1 MHRQT
6 VPCLAHS
13 AARKS
18 AGGGVFVTLMAAV
31 CAVGSA
37 HAAGEAASAPSTAPA
52 SAPAASAP
60 VASTPSPPLAKPQEP
75 RERHAGA
82 FWQGTVGKGADSP
95 GWNIWLS
102 VYDPPPKA
110 RDQDKDP
117 VADTLTGDAYDD
129 RPQGRAM
136 WTIEGRNAPE
146 RRFVW
151 RERADALDPS
161 GQPMVREGGTLSGAL
176 SADGTA
182 ATGTW
187 SDGGRSQPFTLKRA
201 ARYREV
207 TGAAGQATI
216 TERYPVTGDAAVDA
230 LVQSLRINR
239 CDQYDTECVIRIS
252 AVGLGDTVS
261 LLRMVWA
268 YSGGA
273 HGNYGFTAGN
283 WRRGGQGFQPITLAD
298 VLNPTPACLQSFNT
312 QIVDAL
318 KREGAP
324 EATRGVLKEKD
335 LRNPAFPFTLQGD
348 RIVVHY
354 GPYEVGPYSSGAF
367 RAAVRVDDLGAAC
380 RRPTT

>member
-1 MHRQT
+1 MQRHA
-6 VPCLAHS
+6 VHHAL
-13 AARKS
+13 RKS
-18 AGGGVFVTLMAAV
+18 IGVGAFVTLMGTLGGAAV
-31 CAVGSA
+31 A
-37 HAAGEAASAPSTAPA
+37 HAGTQAASAPPATPA

-60 VASTPSPPLAKPQEP
+60 VASVPTAPLAKSKEQH
-75 RERHAGA
+75 ERLAGA
-82 FWQGTVGKGADSP
+82 FWHGTVGNGADTP
-95 GWNIWLS
+95 AWNLWLN

-110 RDQDKDP
+110 QDSDKDP
-117 VADTLTGDAYDD
+117 VADTLTGEAYDD

-136 WTIEGRNAPE
+136 WTIEGRNVPE

-151 RERADALDPS
+151 RERAEALDAA
-161 GQPMVREGGTLSGAL
+161 GQPVVREGGTLSGAL

-201 ARYREV
+201 ARYQEAIS
-207 TGAAGQATI
+207 TSGQARL
-216 TERYPVTGDAAVDA
+216 TERYPVTGDAAIDA
-230 LVQSLRINR
+230 LVQSLRIRR

-252 AVGLGDTVS
+252 AIGLGDTVS

-273 HGNYGFTAGN
+273 HGNYSFTGGN
-283 WRRGGQGFQPITLAD
+283 WRRGAQGFQPIALAD
-298 VLNPTPACLQSFNT
+298 VLNPTLACLQSFNT
-312 QIVDAL
+312 QLVDAL

-324 EATRGVLKEKD
+324 EAPRGALKEKD
-335 LRNPAFPFTLQGD
+335 LRNAAFPFTLQGN

-367 RAAVRVDDLGAAC
+367 RAAVRLDDLGAAC
-380 RRPTT
+380 KRPTT

>member
-1 MHRQT
+1 MQGHAVRRVAQES
-6 VPCLAHS
+6 V
-13 AARKS
+13 
-18 AGGGVFVTLMAAV
+18 GVGVFVTLMAAA
-31 CAVGSA
+31 CGPEAA
-37 HAAGEAASAPSTAPA
+37 HAAGEAASSPPAA
-52 SAPAASAP
+52 SASASVASAP
-60 VASTPSPPLAKPQEP
+60 VASAPTASLAKSKEP
-75 RERHAGA
+75 RERHAGT
-82 FWQGTVGKGADSP
+82 FWQGSVGKGADNP
-95 GWNIWLS
+95 GWSVWLS
-102 VYDPPPKA
+102 VYDPPPKT

-129 RPQGRAM
+129 RPQGRTL

-151 RERADALDPS
+151 RERADTVDAS
-161 GQPMVREGGTLSGAL
+161 GQPVVREGGTLSGAL
-176 SADGTA
+176 SADGTT

-201 ARYREV
+201 AHYREV
-207 TGAAGQATI
+207 TGTSGQAI
-216 TERYPVTGDAAVDA
+216 LTERYPVTGDAAVDA
-230 LVQSLRINR
+230 LVQSLRIGR

-252 AVGLGDTVS
+252 AVDLGDTVS

-283 WRRGGQGFQPITLAD
+283 WRRGAQGFQPITLAD

-312 QIVDAL
+312 LIVDAL

-324 EATRGVLKEKD
+324 EATRGALVERD
-335 LRNPAFPFTLQGD
+335 LRNAAFPFTLQGD

-367 RAAVRVDDLGAAC
+367 RAAVRLDDLGAAC
-380 RRPTT
+380 KRSTT